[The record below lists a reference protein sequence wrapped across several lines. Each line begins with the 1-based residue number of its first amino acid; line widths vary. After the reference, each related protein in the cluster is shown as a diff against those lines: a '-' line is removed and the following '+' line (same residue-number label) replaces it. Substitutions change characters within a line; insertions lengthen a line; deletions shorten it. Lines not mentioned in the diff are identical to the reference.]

1 MRSPKS
7 KSPREGNLVLGRRQ
21 GETITLHTSD
31 GAVTI
36 RVKNIKK
43 EQVWLTLNAP
53 KSINIVRSEIDGNNC
68 RETE

>member
-1 MRSPKS
+1 VRKS
-7 KSPREGNLVLGRRQ
+7 KSSREGNLVLGRRK

-53 KSINIVRSEIDGNNC
+53 KSINIVRSEIDGNK
-68 RETE
+68 TQADQ

>member
-1 MRSPKS
+1 VQKS

-31 GAVTI
+31 GDVTI

>member
-1 MRSPKS
+1 VRSPKS

-53 KSINIVRSEIDGNNC
+53 KSINIVRSEIDGNNR
-68 RETE
+68 REVE

>member
-1 MRSPKS
+1 VPSPKS
-7 KSPREGNLVLGRRQ
+7 KSAREGNLVLGRRQ

-31 GAVTI
+31 GLVTI

-53 KSINIVRSEIDGNNC
+53 KSINIVRSEIDGNNR
-68 RETE
+68 REVE

>member
-1 MRSPKS
+1 VRSPKS

-31 GAVTI
+31 GDVTI

-53 KSINIVRSEIDGNNC
+53 KSINIVRSEIDGND
-68 RETE
+68 RRKTE

>member
-31 GAVTI
+31 GDVTI

-53 KSINIVRSEIDGNNC
+53 KSINIVRSEIDGND
-68 RETE
+68 RRKTE